1 MTDEEAFRIA
11 DIENRARDDLTD
23 LERARDYLRALDAYY
38 NGRQKVM
45 AERINV
51 TESWLSRYLD
61 LARLPSE
68 LMTEF
73 PNAQNLRIK
82 HVTALKPLL
91 KPEDRRQRVL
101 AEAARIASTTDR
113 DRKSTRL
120 NSRT

>member
-68 LMTEF
+68 LMTAF

-82 HVTALKPLL
+82 HVTAIKPLL

-101 AEAARIASTTDR
+101 

-120 NSRT
+120 NSSH